1 LPGDGHQNGW
11 CVGEHGAVVTCVTD
25 RPRRLDF
32 TSRFLSG
39 VGMTSECQG
48 TFGHFTGRFSGR
60 VRRRP
65 AGVRTGGMSATTA
78 WNVVVVSLTLAAVT
92 TAVSGTPPSSQTSCS
107 LVPGLPRSTG
117 FAPTWSPHAGP
128 ARSWGPRS
136 PGSSPAGPARRGGP
150 RPPGEEHRRRRR
162 WPTRSAGAS
171 RSPASR
177 SRVPEPA
184 GAARGWRCG
193 P

>member
-1 LPGDGHQNGW
+1 
-11 CVGEHGAVVTCVTD
+11 
-25 RPRRLDF
+25 
-32 TSRFLSG
+32 
-39 VGMTSECQG
+39 MTSECQG
-48 TFGHFTGRFSGR
+48 TFGHFTGRFSRR

-78 WNVVVVSLTLAAVT
+78 WNMVVSLTLAAVT
-92 TAVSGTPPSSQTSCS
+92 TAVRGSPPPSQTSCS

-128 ARSWGPRS
+128 ARSWCPRS
-136 PGSSPAGPARRGGP
+136 PGSSPADPARPGGP
-150 RPPGEEHRRRRR
+150 RPPGEEHQRRRR

-177 SRVPEPA
+177 SEFLSRQEPPGGGGA
-184 GAARGWRCG
+184 GHDTIAARQARSEMVRCR
-193 P
+193 PP